1 MRLLHPADDRR
12 PAVHEQV
19 SALDQLGGPEH
30 FLDQTDRTRSSI
42 AGGPWRRGAA
52 RLPLPGNPAVCYL
65 PRLGDDG
72 MMTSKISRIIA
83 PVILLFS
90 GPALAQ
96 PDTRRGL
103 SLAREHCAQCH
114 AIDNASESP
123 LAAAPPFRD
132 LHLKYAVSDLQRP
145 LTQGPHTKFRFEPS
159 QIEALMAYLK
169 TLGR

>member
-1 MRLLHPADDRR
+1 MPNLSNSRVWSQPFGACL
-12 PAVHEQV
+12 
-19 SALDQLGGPEH
+19 
-30 FLDQTDRTRSSI
+30 RTTTV
-42 AGGPWRRGAA
+42 WRRRKNLHA
-52 RLPLPGNPAVCYL
+52 
-65 PRLGDDG
+65 LGDDG

>member
-1 MRLLHPADDRR
+1 
-12 PAVHEQV
+12 
-19 SALDQLGGPEH
+19 
-30 FLDQTDRTRSSI
+30 
-42 AGGPWRRGAA
+42 
-52 RLPLPGNPAVCYL
+52 
-65 PRLGDDG
+65 

-83 PVILLFS
+83 PVILLCG

-114 AIDNASESP
+114 AIDNAPESP
-123 LAAAPPFRD
+123 LAAAPAFRD
-132 LHLKYAVSDLQRP
+132 LHLRYAVSDLQRP

-159 QIEALMAYLK
+159 QIEALMAYLT

>member
-1 MRLLHPADDRR
+1 MTSME
-12 PAVHEQV
+12 HEHL
-19 SALDQLGGPEH
+19 SRHG
-30 FLDQTDRTRSSI
+30 
-42 AGGPWRRGAA
+42 
-52 RLPLPGNPAVCYL
+52 LPGIPAVCYRPPL
-65 PRLGDDG
+65 DDDDDG

-83 PVILLFS
+83 PVILLLS

-96 PDTRRGL
+96 PDARRGL
-103 SLAREHCAQCH
+103 SLARAHCAQCH

-123 LAAAPPFRD
+123 LAAAPPFRE

-145 LTQGPHTKFRFEPS
+145 LTQGPHTKFRFEPN

>member
-1 MRLLHPADDRR
+1 
-12 PAVHEQV
+12 
-19 SALDQLGGPEH
+19 
-30 FLDQTDRTRSSI
+30 
-42 AGGPWRRGAA
+42 
-52 RLPLPGNPAVCYL
+52 
-65 PRLGDDG
+65 
-72 MMTSKISRIIA
+72 MTSKILRIIA
-83 PVILLFS
+83 PVMLLFG

-96 PDTRRGL
+96 PDMRRGL
-103 SLAREHCAQCH
+103 SLAREYCAPCH
-114 AIDNASESP
+114 AIDDANESP

>member
-1 MRLLHPADDRR
+1 
-12 PAVHEQV
+12 
-19 SALDQLGGPEH
+19 
-30 FLDQTDRTRSSI
+30 
-42 AGGPWRRGAA
+42 
-52 RLPLPGNPAVCYL
+52 
-65 PRLGDDG
+65 
-72 MMTSKISRIIA
+72 MMTSNISRIIA
-83 PVILLFS
+83 PVILLLS

-96 PDTRRGL
+96 PDARRGL

-114 AIDNASESP
+114 AIDNAGESP

-145 LTQGPHTKFRFEPS
+145 LTQGPHAKFRFEPS

>member
-1 MRLLHPADDRR
+1 AER
-12 PAVHEQV
+12 
-19 SALDQLGGPEH
+19 
-30 FLDQTDRTRSSI
+30 
-42 AGGPWRRGAA
+42 A
-52 RLPLPGNPAVCYL
+52 RLC
-65 PRLGDDG
+65 GDG
-72 MMTSKISRIIA
+72 RMRTKISRIIA

-123 LAAAPPFRD
+123 LAAGPPFRQV
-132 LHLKYAVSDLQRP
+132 HLKYAVSDLQRP

>member
-1 MRLLHPADDRR
+1 VRDAGVWVGHQAR
-12 PAVHEQV
+12 
-19 SALDQLGGPEH
+19 
-30 FLDQTDRTRSSI
+30 
-42 AGGPWRRGAA
+42 AGGKTQFTRAGSKRLSPWRRGVA
-52 RLPLPGNPAVCYL
+52 RLWLPGNPAICYP
-65 PRLGDDG
+65 PRLDDDG
-72 MMTSKISRIIA
+72 MMMSKILRIIA

-103 SLAREHCAQCH
+103 SLAREHCAPCH
-114 AIDNASESP
+114 AIDNANESP

-145 LTQGPHTKFRFEPS
+145 LTQGPHTTFRFEPS

>member
-1 MRLLHPADDRR
+1 MTPVPWAACCKQRRYGDRSPASYTSIIIPRR
-12 PAVHEQV
+12 YGVDAKISIV
-19 SALDQLGGPEH
+19 SQRFGILNRHG
-30 FLDQTDRTRSSI
+30 
-42 AGGPWRRGAA
+42 
-52 RLPLPGNPAVCYL
+52 LPGIPAVCYR
-65 PRLGDDG
+65 PRLDDDG

-83 PVILLFS
+83 SVILLFG

-96 PDTRRGL
+96 PDARRGL

-123 LAAAPPFRD
+123 LAAAPPFRE

-145 LTQGPHTKFRFEPS
+145 LTQGPHRIFRFEPN

>member
-1 MRLLHPADDRR
+1 MWL
-12 PAVHEQV
+12 
-19 SALDQLGGPEH
+19 PENP
-30 FLDQTDRTRSSI
+30 SI
-42 AGGPWRRGAA
+42 
-52 RLPLPGNPAVCYL
+52 CYR
-65 PRLGDDG
+65 PRLGDG

-96 PDTRRGL
+96 PDARRGL
-103 SLAREHCAQCH
+103 SLAHEHCAQCH
-114 AIDNASESP
+114 AIDDASASP

-145 LTQGPHTKFRFEPS
+145 LTQEPRTKFRFEPS

>member
-1 MRLLHPADDRR
+1 
-12 PAVHEQV
+12 
-19 SALDQLGGPEH
+19 
-30 FLDQTDRTRSSI
+30 
-42 AGGPWRRGAA
+42 
-52 RLPLPGNPAVCYL
+52 
-65 PRLGDDG
+65 
-72 MMTSKISRIIA
+72 MMTSKFSRIIA

-145 LTQGPHTKFRFEPS
+145 LTQGPHTTFRFEPS

>member
-1 MRLLHPADDRR
+1 
-12 PAVHEQV
+12 
-19 SALDQLGGPEH
+19 
-30 FLDQTDRTRSSI
+30 
-42 AGGPWRRGAA
+42 
-52 RLPLPGNPAVCYL
+52 
-65 PRLGDDG
+65 

-83 PVILLFS
+83 PVVLLFS

-114 AIDNASESP
+114 AIDNAGKSP